1 MAINLDIKKMPKAM
15 KIVIAVVPSVLLAI
29 LFIFLIYLP
38 KNKEIKGLQAGIVN
52 LTNEI
57 ANSEVKARKLDALK
71 TENTRLKA
79 RLFELQ
85 EQLPEEK
92 EVSTLLKQISDLG
105 IQSGLGILLWKPGTK
120 KAGTGGLYVE
130 IPVDVSVM
138 GGYHDLGVFFSHI
151 SNIKRIVNLSGIK
164 IAPQKNKTDSMQIK
178 ADFTAS
184 TFSAVTEA
192 DKAEPGKGRK
202 KKEKKK

>member
-92 EVSTLLKQISDLG
+92 EVSSDLG